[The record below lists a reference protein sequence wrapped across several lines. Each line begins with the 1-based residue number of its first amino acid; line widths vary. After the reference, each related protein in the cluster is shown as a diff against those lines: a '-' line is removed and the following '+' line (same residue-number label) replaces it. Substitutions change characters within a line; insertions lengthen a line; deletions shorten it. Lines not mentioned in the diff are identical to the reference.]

1 MNTQGE
7 GGLEMKKRF
16 WVLWM
21 VCIMIIGSLA
31 GCSDAGE
38 GQESSQGTESSAQG
52 SQAEESSQG
61 AAVEV
66 VNGLSTVF
74 PLEESMTT
82 DMFAYQKTGT
92 DLTKNLAWTTM
103 EELTNMHWDLTLAS
117 DGDLDEKRSLE
128 FAGGEY
134 KSVFYKSGISEADA
148 MKYAKDEIVIPLND
162 LIDQYMPNFK
172 ALMDERD
179 GWKYIT
185 SSDGNIYSLPQVN
198 DDGCGMMLFINQV
211 WLDKLGLEMPKTFDE
226 YIEVLRAFKEKDP
239 NGNGE
244 ADEIPLYLANGA
256 LSQLLPYYGIGFDG
270 NTNATYNGEQMEYY
284 PTSEKYKE
292 FLKMARGLSEE
303 GLINN
308 YVLGTW
314 DEQAALGTTQDVLG
328 SLLQWGAYLSVG
340 AEKDEDWPTV
350 VPFENTMVPYLG
362 IQFGGLVLTDKCEHP
377 ELILQWADYFY
388 STEGSDLGWLGV
400 DGESYQRNDDGTY
413 TWLTDGA
420 WGADMAE
427 IRDNATLF
435 GDKPW
440 PGLSSKFFDE
450 GQTNPEEKY
459 LYGQREI
466 VKEHF
471 TERFPKLSYTEDEL
485 KRKATY
491 EADINPYISQYE
503 AQVISGEVDLDSTW
517 DEYVAT
523 LNNMGLQDLISINQA
538 AVSRFYAE

>member
-16 WVLWM
+16 LVLWM

-38 GQESSQGTESSAQG
+38 EQESSQGTESSAQG

-134 KSVFYKSGISEADA
+134 KSVFYKSGITEADA

>member
-1 MNTQGE
+1 MAVS
-7 GGLEMKKRF
+7 RDA
-16 WVLWM
+16 V
-21 VCIMIIGSLA
+21 
-31 GCSDAGE
+31 DAGE
-38 GQESSQGTESSAQG
+38 EQESSQGTESSAQG
-52 SQAEESSQG
+52 SQAEESSTRDL
-61 AAVEV
+61 VLEV

-244 ADEIPLYLANGA
+244 SDEIPLYLANGA
-256 LSQLLPYYGIGFDG
+256 LSQLLPYYGIGF
-270 NTNATYNGEQMEYY
+270 
-284 PTSEKYKE
+284 
-292 FLKMARGLSEE
+292 
-303 GLINN
+303 
-308 YVLGTW
+308 
-314 DEQAALGTTQDVLG
+314 
-328 SLLQWGAYLSVG
+328 
-340 AEKDEDWPTV
+340 
-350 VPFENTMVPYLG
+350 
-362 IQFGGLVLTDKCEHP
+362 
-377 ELILQWADYFY
+377 
-388 STEGSDLGWLGV
+388 
-400 DGESYQRNDDGTY
+400 
-413 TWLTDGA
+413 
-420 WGADMAE
+420 
-427 IRDNATLF
+427 
-435 GDKPW
+435 
-440 PGLSSKFFDE
+440 
-450 GQTNPEEKY
+450 
-459 LYGQREI
+459 
-466 VKEHF
+466 
-471 TERFPKLSYTEDEL
+471 
-485 KRKATY
+485 
-491 EADINPYISQYE
+491 
-503 AQVISGEVDLDSTW
+503 
-517 DEYVAT
+517 
-523 LNNMGLQDLISINQA
+523 
-538 AVSRFYAE
+538 

>member
-1 MNTQGE
+1 
-7 GGLEMKKRF
+7 
-16 WVLWM
+16 
-21 VCIMIIGSLA
+21 
-31 GCSDAGE
+31 
-38 GQESSQGTESSAQG
+38 
-52 SQAEESSQG
+52 
-61 AAVEV
+61 
-66 VNGLSTVF
+66 
-74 PLEESMTT
+74 
-82 DMFAYQKTGT
+82 
-92 DLTKNLAWTTM
+92 
-103 EELTNMHWDLTLAS
+103 
-117 DGDLDEKRSLE
+117 
-128 FAGGEY
+128 
-134 KSVFYKSGISEADA
+134 
-148 MKYAKDEIVIPLND
+148 
-162 LIDQYMPNFK
+162 
-172 ALMDERD
+172 
-179 GWKYIT
+179 
-185 SSDGNIYSLPQVN
+185 
-198 DDGCGMMLFINQV
+198 
-211 WLDKLGLEMPKTFDE
+211 
-226 YIEVLRAFKEKDP
+226 
-239 NGNGE
+239 
-244 ADEIPLYLANGA
+244 
-256 LSQLLPYYGIGFDG
+256 
-270 NTNATYNGEQMEYY
+270 
-284 PTSEKYKE
+284 
-292 FLKMARGLSEE
+292 
-303 GLINN
+303 
-308 YVLGTW
+308 
-314 DEQAALGTTQDVLG
+314 
-328 SLLQWGAYLSVG
+328 
-340 AEKDEDWPTV
+340 
-350 VPFENTMVPYLG
+350 MVPYLG

>member
-1 MNTQGE
+1 
-7 GGLEMKKRF
+7 MKKRF

-61 AAVEV
+61 AAMEV

-239 NGNGE
+239 NGNGV

>member
-16 WVLWM
+16 LVLWM

-134 KSVFYKSGISEADA
+134 KSVFYKSGITEADA

-226 YIEVLRAFKEKDP
+226 YIEVLRALKEKDP

-244 ADEIPLYLANGA
+244 SDEIPLYLANGA

>member
-1 MNTQGE
+1 
-7 GGLEMKKRF
+7 
-16 WVLWM
+16 
-21 VCIMIIGSLA
+21 
-31 GCSDAGE
+31 
-38 GQESSQGTESSAQG
+38 
-52 SQAEESSQG
+52 
-61 AAVEV
+61 
-66 VNGLSTVF
+66 
-74 PLEESMTT
+74 
-82 DMFAYQKTGT
+82 
-92 DLTKNLAWTTM
+92 
-103 EELTNMHWDLTLAS
+103 
-117 DGDLDEKRSLE
+117 
-128 FAGGEY
+128 
-134 KSVFYKSGISEADA
+134 

-400 DGESYQRNDDGTY
+400 DGESYRRNDDGTY

-427 IRDNATLF
+427 IRDIATLF

-491 EADINPYISQYE
+491 EADITPYISQYE

>member
-1 MNTQGE
+1 
-7 GGLEMKKRF
+7 MKNWKKYALASAS
-16 WVLWM
+16 VIALGATLAA
-21 VCIMIIGSLA
+21 CGSLTGNNKKSA
-31 GCSDAGE
+31 TTEDGKPIIKMYQIGDKPDNLDVLLKNANKIIEKKVGAKLDIQYLGWGDYAQKMNVIISSGE
-38 GQESSQGTESSAQG
+38 NYDIAFANNYVINAQKGAYADLTELYKKEGKDLYKALDPAYIKGNTVNGKIYAVPVAANVASSQNFAF
-52 SQAEESSQG
+52 
-61 AAVEV
+61 
-66 VNGLSTVF
+66 NG
-74 PLEESMTT
+74 PLLEKYGIDVSNVT
-82 DMFAYQKTGT
+82 DYA
-92 DLTKNLAWTTM
+92 
-103 EELTNMHWDLTLAS
+103 
-117 DGDLDEKRSLE
+117 SLE
-128 FAGGEY
+128 P
-134 KSVFYKSGISEADA
+134 V
-148 MKYAKDEIVIPLND
+148 L
-162 LIDQYMPNFK
+162 K
-172 ALMDERD
+172 A
-179 GWKYIT
+179 I
-185 SSDGNIYSLPQVN
+185 
-198 DDGCGMMLFINQV
+198 
-211 WLDKLGLEMPKTFDE
+211 
-226 YIEVLRAFKEKDP
+226 KEKDP

-350 VPFENTMVPYLG
+350 VPFENTMVPSLG